1 MMQKGYL
8 LLENGQMFEGRTF
21 GAVKEASGE
30 LVFTTNMTGYLETLT
45 DPSYL
50 GQMVVQTFPMI
61 GNYGVIPEDFESK
74 APRLSA
80 YIVREWCGVPSNF
93 RCQGTLDELLKKA
106 DVPGLYDL
114 DTRALTKIIR
124 QKGVMNAMLLHEQP
138 ADIAAL
144 TRSMNTW
151 LSPKVEDVTC
161 SSVERES
168 SGESK
173 FRVVLIDFGA
183 KGSIGKN
190 LVQRGCEV
198 ITVPSYTTAEEALA
212 YQPDGIM
219 LSNGPGDPADNKG
232 IISELQKLS
241 ESKVPVFGIC
251 LGHQLLALA
260 RGGQTEKLKYGHRGG
275 NQPVKDLQ
283 TGQMYMSSQNHGYA
297 VSVHHL
303 PKGSRMRFENGN
315 DYTCEGIDYLDIP
328 AFSVQFHPE
337 AACGPLDTRFL
348 FDRFLALM
356 GGKKNAA
363 ES

>member
-1 MMQKGYL
+1 MEKGYL
-8 LLENGQMFEGRTF
+8 LLENGQLFEGKTF
-21 GAVKEASGE
+21 GTVKEASGE

-45 DPSYL
+45 DPSYY

-80 YIVREWCGVPSNF
+80 YIVREWCKVPSNF
-93 RCQGTLDELLKKA
+93 RCQGTLDELLKKV

-114 DTRALTKIIR
+114 DTRALTKVIR
-124 QKGVMNAMLLHEQP
+124 QKGVMNAMLLHEKPDNIQTLVQSMK
-138 ADIAAL
+138 AWAAP
-144 TRSMNTW
+144 R
-151 LSPKVEDVTC
+151 VEDVTC
-161 SSVERES
+161 LTVEKES
-168 SGESK
+168 PEK
-173 FRVVLIDFGA
+173 PEHRVVLMDFGA

-190 LVQRGCEV
+190 LVARGCEV
-198 ITVPSYTTAEEALA
+198 VTVPSSFAAEEVLALK
-212 YQPDGIM
+212 PDGVM
-219 LSNGPGDPADNKG
+219 LSNGPGDPKDNVTV
-232 IISELQKLS
+232 ISELQKLCGK
-241 ESKVPVFGIC
+241 KVPIFGIC

-297 VSVHHL
+297 VSLDHL
-303 PKGSRMRFENGN
+303 PGGSRMRFENGN
-315 DYTCEGIDYLDIP
+315 DFTCEGIDYLDIP

-348 FDRFLALM
+348 FDRFIALM
-356 GGKKNAA
+356 GGTKNAA

>member
-1 MMQKGYL
+1 MQKGYL
-8 LLENGQMFEGRTF
+8 LLENGQLYEGKTF
-21 GAVKEASGE
+21 GAQKEASGE

-45 DPSYL
+45 DPSYY

-80 YIVREWCGVPSNF
+80 YIVREWCEAPSNF
-93 RCQGTLDELLKKA
+93 RCQGTLHDFLQA
-106 DVPGLYDL
+106 AGIPGLYGL
-114 DTRALTKIIR
+114 DTRALTKVIR
-124 QKGVMNAMLLHEQP
+124 QKGVMNAVLLHEKPSNTETLVQ
-138 ADIAAL
+138 
-144 TRSMNTW
+144 SMKAW
-151 LSPKVEDVTC
+151 LAPRVEDVTC
-161 SSVERES
+161 PAVVRESVEEPV
-168 SGESK
+168 
-173 FRVVLIDFGA
+173 FRVVLMDFGA

-190 LVQRGCEV
+190 LVKRGCEV
-198 ITVPSYTTAEEALA
+198 ITVPAGMKADEILTFE
-212 YQPDGIM
+212 PDGIM
-219 LSNGPGDPADNKG
+219 LSNGPGDPADNTG
-232 IISELQKLS
+232 IIAELQKLC
-241 ESKVPVFGIC
+241 EKKIPIFGIC

-283 TGQMYMSSQNHGYA
+283 AGRMYMSSQNHGYT

-303 PKGSRMRFENGN
+303 PGGSQMRFENGN
-315 DYTCEGIDYLDIP
+315 DFTCEGIDYLDIP

-337 AACGPLDTRFL
+337 AACGPLDTSFL

-356 GGKKNAA
+356 GGTKNAL